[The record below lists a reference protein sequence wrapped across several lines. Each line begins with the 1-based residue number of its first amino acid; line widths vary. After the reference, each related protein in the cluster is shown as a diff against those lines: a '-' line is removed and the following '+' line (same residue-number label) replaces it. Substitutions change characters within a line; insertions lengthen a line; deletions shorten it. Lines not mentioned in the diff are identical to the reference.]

1 MISSSMFFANKLVD
15 LNDLFKSKEM
25 WEARLSPWFV
35 TLVEEEVCVEAKP

>member
-1 MISSSMFFANKLVD
+1 MVSSSMLFGNKMVD

-35 TLVEEEVCVEAKP
+35 TLVEEDVWVEGKP